1 MEKKTNIMKLVMVT
15 EFPEDYLT
23 EVIDKVKNTE
33 GTVRCSVESISGD
46 GMDYDML
53 VVERENQSSMFNGT
67 ACRVEYDES
76 VPAKEMAEEIC
87 KMIDE
92 MI

>member
-23 EVIDKVKNTE
+23 ELVDKVKNAD
-33 GTVRCSVESISGD
+33 GTVRCSVDSISGD

-53 VVERENQSSMFNGT
+53 VVERENHSSMFNGT
-67 ACRVEYDES
+67 ACRVEYDS
-76 VPAKEMAEEIC
+76 SLTPTQMAEEIC
-87 KMIDE
+87 KMVDE